1 MGPRK
6 SRRQAF
12 IRLPKAKRIFEVDHF
27 LLSDGYRRT
36 GTKISQ
42 PLIKEV
48 STGRRIEGTADG
60 VSQLEVHF
68 WVGSEDDAP
77 IQSETVHLP
86 NWWTSK
92 IYLAAFLQMYHL
104 HDCICI
110 RTERLRC
117 GPVEGPFRSLSIVSS
132 LYSCSRAQLE
142 ETLRLSL
149 HSVEGGSMI

>member
-12 IRLPKAKRIFEVDHF
+12 IRLPKAKQIFEVDHF
-27 LLSDGYRRT
+27 LRFPATSAMT
-36 GTKISQ
+36 TKRS

-48 STGRRIEGTADG
+48 STGRRIEGAADG
-60 VSQLEVHF
+60 VSELEVHF
-68 WVGSEDDAP
+68 WVGSEDEAP
-77 IQSETVHLP
+77 VQTETICLP

-110 RTERLRC
+110 RTERLKC

-132 LYSCSRAQLE
+132 LYLCSRAQLE
-142 ETLRLSL
+142 ETLRTST